1 MSRRNMHDQEAGS
14 PSPLKGCRLL
24 AVTFLPPVF
33 ATLLCSP
40 FQALGQWGRSK
51 KPAGDERDQRQTGS
65 RPHSSPA
72 RFFDRPHWPRAWN
85 RLAPL
90 ESAEHLF
97 FSLPSCQE
105 WFWFNLRCFPW
116 LLLLH
121 QFVFVTFYLALVL
134 NELAFVPIIFVCLS
148 FVLKHCVWS
157 QRNDFR
163 VSSIRP
169 SAVGLLVNVQ
179 ARVCFHLPLLYI
191 WHCFFRVYV
200 LR

>member
-97 FSLPSCQE
+97 FFITILSRVVLIQSQMFPVAPLAPSIC
-105 WFWFNLRCFPW
+105 LCH
-116 LLLLH
+116 LL
-121 QFVFVTFYLALVL
+121 FGFS
-134 NELAFVPIIFVCLS
+134 P
-148 FVLKHCVWS
+148 K
-157 QRNDFR
+157 R
-163 VSSIRP
+163 VS
-169 SAVGLLVNVQ
+169 
-179 ARVCFHLPLLYI
+179 VCSNNFCLPLVCSQTL
-191 WHCFFRVYV
+191 HLVSTERFPC
-200 LR
+200 